1 MAKEAMKNRT
11 IRATDSQWQ
20 SYKRL
25 LGDDWFRDQIT
36 KAEKRDKRQPVAQT
50 KDQDQ

>member
-20 SYKRL
+20 TYKRL
-25 LGDDWFRDQIT
+25 LGDDWFRSQIA
-36 KAEKRDKRQPVAQT
+36 KAEKRETRKPVAQT